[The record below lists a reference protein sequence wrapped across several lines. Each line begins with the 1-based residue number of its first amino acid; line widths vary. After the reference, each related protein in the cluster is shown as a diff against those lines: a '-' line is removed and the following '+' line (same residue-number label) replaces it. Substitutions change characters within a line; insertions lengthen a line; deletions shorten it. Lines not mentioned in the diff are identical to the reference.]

1 MGKNI
6 LESYAYLGLETYFWY
21 IRDINKRSE
30 SFKQIKYRIGLK
42 LLMSNS
48 SAMLLWTFYWSLLD
62 YYDL

>member
-30 SFKQIKYRIGLK
+30 SFKRIKYRIGLK

-48 SAMLLWTFYWSLLD
+48 SAMLLWTFYWSPLD